1 MAAKL
6 SSSMEDYI
14 KAIHLLEDKRG
25 YVRVKDI
32 AKKMHITMPSV
43 SSALNTLKKR
53 GLVTHQRY
61 DAVNLTEEGRQL
73 ARGILRRHDVLLLF
87 LSRILGLD
95 SEIAEK
101 DACAMEH
108 SISPETMESLTH
120 YVNKLNTE

>member
-1 MAAKL
+1 MAGKL

-32 AKKMHITMPSV
+32 AEKLHITMPSV

-53 GLVTHQRY
+53 GLVTHKRY
-61 DAVNLTEEGRQL
+61 DAVNLTEEGRKL
-73 ARGILRRHDVLLLF
+73 ARGILKRHDVLLTF
-87 LSRILGLD
+87 FSRILGLD
-95 SEIAEK
+95 HEIAEK

-108 SISPETMESLTH
+108 AISPETMESLMN
-120 YVNKLNTE
+120 YVNGLTAE